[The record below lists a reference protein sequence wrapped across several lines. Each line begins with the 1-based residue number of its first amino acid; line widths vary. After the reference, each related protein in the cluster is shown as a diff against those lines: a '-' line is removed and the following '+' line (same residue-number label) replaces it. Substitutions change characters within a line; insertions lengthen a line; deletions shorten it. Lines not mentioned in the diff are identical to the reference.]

1 MIGLDLG
8 ARNREPNTHPMK
20 AIRKKHD
27 AGFKARVELEALKG
41 EKTIQ
46 LIAKHFE
53 LHLVQ
58 VSEWKKM
65 KLLEGASGVFAGAG
79 SVASGVDEASL
90 EKLCD
95 LRHAKIGKLTVELDR
110 LRKKSKQLGL

>member
-1 MIGLDLG
+1 MFGLDRCAL
-8 ARNREPNTHPMK
+8 NCEPIMYPMK
-20 AIRKKHD
+20 AKRKRHD
-27 AGFKARVELEALKG
+27 AGFKARVALEALKG

-46 LIAKHFE
+46 QIAKDFD
-53 LHLVQ
+53 LHPVQ
-58 VSEWKKM
+58 VSEWKK

-95 LRHAKIGKLTVELDR
+95 PLHAKIGKLTVELDW

>member
-8 ARNREPNTHPMK
+8 AGNREPITDPMK
-20 AIRKKHD
+20 AKRKRHD
-27 AGFKARVELEALKG
+27 AGFKARVALEALKG

-46 LIAKHFE
+46 LIAKDFD
-53 LHLVQ
+53 LHPVQ
-58 VSEWKKM
+58 VSEWKK
-65 KLLEGASGVFAGAG
+65 KLLEGASGVFAGGG

-90 EKLCD
+90 DKICD
-95 LRHAKIGKLTVELDR
+95 PLHAKIGKLTVELDW